1 MAFNT
6 ATAGDPK
13 FWPAWIRYTVLA
25 NLCLF
30 VFMGNCYASGITTG
44 FEDMAMEFRVGFGP
58 LTDIVSWSVFAL
70 GVSNLFWMPLAMCIG
85 KRPVILISMVM
96 FLGGEIWSFKAPT
109 IHSLLGAR
117 ILASFGAGSV
127 ESLGPS
133 MIADMFM
140 ERYFATAMALFA
152 LFLSAGSQVGPVIA
166 GYLIA
171 DQGWRWFFKL
181 CTILNG
187 INLIFCLFFLPE
199 TSYRRPY
206 VYDGETAAEVDKEA
220 GEFAEHNEKGELQQT
235 TSGNPV
241 LQPYAGSYWKDLVS
255 FRDRGQEES
264 GLKAFPKQLS
274 LPFRFLLVPAALY
287 AAISYGVILGGIV
300 IISAQLPQLFA
311 PPPYLF
317 DSKAIGLFTLSSFLG
332 VIVAYPIAGPLTDLL
347 SRYLTK
353 RNSNIH
359 KPEHRIPALI
369 FPFFLC
375 PWGLIL
381 YSFIVSEGKSKYV
394 AAIGFALQAA
404 GLCFVPSVVLSYVVD
419 AYPRES
425 GEALVLINAGKNL
438 VAFGVTKGNAQWL
451 ASEGLKKMYGE
462 MAGIQWAVLVLAV
475 PLYILGPWLRRVT
488 LKFV

>member
-1 MAFNT
+1 L
-6 ATAGDPK
+6 AGKNIVLIPTSNQLL
-13 FWPAWIRYTVLA
+13 TV
-25 NLCLF
+25 
-30 VFMGNCYASGITTG
+30 
-44 FEDMAMEFRVGFGP
+44 
-58 LTDIVSWSVFAL
+58 
-70 GVSNLFWMPLAMCIG
+70 
-85 KRPVILISMVM
+85 
-96 FLGGEIWSFKAPT
+96 
-109 IHSLLGAR
+109 
-117 ILASFGAGSV
+117 
-127 ESLGPS
+127 PS
-133 MIADMFM
+133 
-140 ERYFATAMALFA
+140 
-152 LFLSAGSQVGPVIA
+152 
-166 GYLIA
+166 
-171 DQGWRWFFKL
+171 
-181 CTILNG
+181 
-187 INLIFCLFFLPE
+187 
-199 TSYRRPY
+199 
-206 VYDGETAAEVDKEA
+206 
-220 GEFAEHNEKGELQQT
+220 
-235 TSGNPV
+235 
-241 LQPYAGSYWKDLVS
+241 
-255 FRDRGQEES
+255 
-264 GLKAFPKQLS
+264 
-274 LPFRFLLVPAALY
+274 
-287 AAISYGVILGGIV
+287 IV

-332 VIVAYPIAGPLTDLL
+332 VIIAYPIAGPLTDLL

-462 MAGIQWAVLVLAV
+462 MAGIQWTVLVLAV
-475 PLYILGPWLRRVT
+475 PLYFLGPWLRRVT
-488 LKFV
+488 MKFV